1 MKPFPRESRTR
12 IKFTRGNIGMAH
24 DIPDRVIPFQYPT
37 RFHQCLDLHRRVG
50 MPIGCTSLF
59 NSRED
64 FIRHDLFVEPS
75 KPPLSPTM
83 QRSGIIQFDPD
94 REIVHVL
101 PSLQRTIP
109 RGNEETIGSL
119 KNMTAAARALR
130 TEFQS

>member
-37 RFHQCLDLHRRVG
+37 HFHQCLDLHRRVG

-75 KPPLSPTM
+75 KPPCPRRCKGPALSNSIPIEKLFTFC
-83 QRSGIIQFDPD
+83 R
-94 REIVHVL
+94 
-101 PSLQRTIP
+101 PSKELYPACHAFTLK
-109 RGNEETIGSL
+109 GNNCRICPE
-119 KNMTAAARALR
+119 RAITR
-130 TEFQS
+130 